1 MVDLIVPIG
10 RIDRAGNLRC
20 CGSRQRSL
28 VARKTG
34 SKLWLHLLL
43 DRHELTLS
51 ETSLGHYGLCQ
62 RIHAG
67 ARTGLR
73 RLLHLP
79 LTSLEYIM
87 AEQIPGDL

>member
-34 SKLWLHLLL
+34 SKLWLDLPL
-43 DRHELTLS
+43 DRH
-51 ETSLGHYGLCQ
+51 ETSLGHYGLRQ

-73 RLLHLP
+73 GLLHLP